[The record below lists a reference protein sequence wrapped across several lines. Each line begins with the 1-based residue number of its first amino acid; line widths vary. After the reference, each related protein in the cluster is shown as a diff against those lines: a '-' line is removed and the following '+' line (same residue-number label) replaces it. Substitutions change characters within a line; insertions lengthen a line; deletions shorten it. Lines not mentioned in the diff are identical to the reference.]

1 MNERFIIET
10 QKTAETIKDFVLF
23 KRRAQN
29 SHATFHLCIIS
40 GGLIAMGYSSYA
52 QDATA
57 GINFLLIGLILLI
70 FALFRHYP
78 TISKF
83 KKVDQAYLEKWAL
96 TYTFTN
102 SRMSVYRNGEL
113 FENLGSYHNI
123 SSFYADEK
131 NFYLGIKNEDMYV
144 LPKRDFTTGTP
155 EEFLSYISQKSG
167 VECSFSPAGFF
178 PRLKNSISVLKKET
192 KSLS

>member
-23 KRRAQN
+23 QRRAKN
-29 SHATFHLCIIS
+29 SHTTFHLCIIG
-40 GGLIAMGYSSYA
+40 GGLAAMGFSSYR
-52 QDATA
+52 QDTVA
-57 GINFLLIGLILLI
+57 GINFLLIGLILLV

-83 KKVDQAYLEKWAL
+83 KKADQAYSEKWAL

-102 SRMSVYRNGEL
+102 SGMSVYRDGEL
-113 FENLGSYHNI
+113 LESVGSYHNI
-123 SSFYADEK
+123 SSFYVDEK
-131 NFYLGIKNEDMYV
+131 NFYLGIKNEDLYV
-144 LPKRDFTTGTP
+144 LPKNDFTTGTP

-167 VECSFSPAGFF
+167 VDCIFSPAGFVH
-178 PRLKNSISVLKKET
+178 RLKNSTSVLKK
-192 KSLS
+192 